1 MVVLGCRLRADGTAS
16 LTLRRRVTRGI
27 EVFRQGMAPVLVLSG
42 GGAGSV
48 PESEVMRT
56 LARDAGVPEAA
67 LLVEPRSRNTFE
79 NARETAQLLHARGI
93 NAVILVS
100 DRVHLPRATLLF
112 RHAGLKV
119 AGRAAAA
126 PPAPLRELVLGLR
139 EAGAFARTLWLALL
153 RRPYRE
159 RP

>member
-1 MVVLGCRLRADGTAS
+1 MRADGTAS
-16 LTLRRRVTRGI
+16 LALRRRVGRGV
-27 EVFRQGMAPVLVLSG
+27 EVFRQEVAPVLVLSG
-42 GGAGSV
+42 GGAGRV
-48 PESEVMRT
+48 PEAEVMRT
-56 LARDAGVPEAA
+56 LARAAGVPEAA

-79 NARETAQLLHARGI
+79 NARETARLLHARGI
-93 NAVILVS
+93 DAVILVS

-112 RHAGLKV
+112 RRTGLKI

-126 PPAPLRELVLGLR
+126 PPAPLRELILGLR
-139 EAGAFARTLWLALL
+139 EAAAFARTLCLVLL

>member
-1 MVVLGCRLRADGTAS
+1 M
-16 LTLRRRVTRGI
+16 RRRVTRGI
-27 EVFRQGMAPVLVLSG
+27 EVFRQGVAPVLVLSG

-100 DRVHLPRATLLF
+100 DR
-112 RHAGLKV
+112 
-119 AGRAAAA
+119 
-126 PPAPLRELVLGLR
+126 
-139 EAGAFARTLWLALL
+139 
-153 RRPYRE
+153 
-159 RP
+159 